1 MVLLWCQVK
10 YGFMFFSL
18 CVLRFLQWE
27 LGITLSFGGN
37 QGRLSL
43 TPEEKF
49 NVWSWF
55 FNSLT
60 LASVRLFQW
69 IFQICQIKSTY
80 YQNHWNESMENLERP
95 IFLENTSRG
104 IVETQLSEEAPKSWM
119 GYQSKLM
126 RQLKTQRLN
135 QSGSSVFGQY
145 NSQIM
150 VHNHFIHHLLIS
162 S

>member
-1 MVLLWCQVK
+1 
-10 YGFMFFSL
+10 
-18 CVLRFLQWE
+18 
-27 LGITLSFGGN
+27 
-37 QGRLSL
+37 
-43 TPEEKF
+43 
-49 NVWSWF
+49 
-55 FNSLT
+55 
-60 LASVRLFQW
+60 
-69 IFQICQIKSTY
+69 
-80 YQNHWNESMENLERP
+80 MENLERP

-150 VHNHFIHHLLIS
+150 VHNHSIHHLLIPS
-162 S
+162 